1 MAADERARK
10 MAMYEQFARAGKALA
25 NPARLELLDLLA
37 QGERSVE
44 ELAQAGAMKVSNTSA
59 QLRALAGAGLVASRR
74 DGVRIYYRL
83 ADQNVSAFV
92 GRVQDFAASRLADAE
107 QAARSYLG
115 DVAALEPV
123 ARDEL
128 ARRLHD
134 GQVLVLDVRPGAEYA
149 AGHIPGAVSMPH
161 DQLAARLAELPQDAD
176 IVAYCR
182 GRYCVFA
189 PDAVR
194 LLRARGFSARPL
206 AGGLPDWRHAGLPVT
221 TGASAR
227 PVPCTPSAP
236 RPAARR
242 PARRAPPPPPLPP
255 LPGSTAA
262 CRPAR
267 ETAGNQPRCRRPGC
281 RGGGR
286 VAAASRE
293 GLRTGLGVP
302 AREPAA
308 RGAPS
313 AAPARGRRAARVPA
327 RPGR

>member
-44 ELAQAGAMKVSNTSA
+44 ELAAAAAMKVSNTSA

-83 ADQNVSAFV
+83 ADQNVSALV
-92 GRVQDFAASRLADAE
+92 GEVQDFAAARLADAE

-115 DVAALEPV
+115 DVGALEPV

-128 ARRLHD
+128 VRRLHD
-134 GQVLVLDVRPGAEYA
+134 RQVLVLDVRPKSEYA

-161 DQLAARLAELPQDAD
+161 DQLAARLAELPQGAD

-206 AGGLPDWRHAGLPVT
+206 QGGLPDWRHAGLPVT
-221 TGASAR
+221 TGASA
-227 PVPCTPSAP
+227 
-236 RPAARR
+236 
-242 PARRAPPPPPLPP
+242 
-255 LPGSTAA
+255 
-262 CRPAR
+262 
-267 ETAGNQPRCRRPGC
+267 
-281 RGGGR
+281 
-286 VAAASRE
+286 
-293 GLRTGLGVP
+293 
-302 AREPAA
+302 
-308 RGAPS
+308 
-313 AAPARGRRAARVPA
+313 
-327 RPGR
+327 

>member
-44 ELAQAGAMKVSNTSA
+44 ELAAAAAMKVSNTSA
-59 QLRALAGAGLVASRR
+59 QLRALARAGLVASRR

-206 AGGLPDWRHAGLPVT
+206 EGGLPDWRHAGLPVT
-221 TGASAR
+221 TGASA
-227 PVPCTPSAP
+227 
-236 RPAARR
+236 
-242 PARRAPPPPPLPP
+242 
-255 LPGSTAA
+255 
-262 CRPAR
+262 
-267 ETAGNQPRCRRPGC
+267 
-281 RGGGR
+281 
-286 VAAASRE
+286 
-293 GLRTGLGVP
+293 
-302 AREPAA
+302 
-308 RGAPS
+308 
-313 AAPARGRRAARVPA
+313 
-327 RPGR
+327 